1 MTPHTRYA
9 ARTLLLLGRAFGAQG
24 TLPALLACDSKLLL
38 ELRDQRRRDGP
49 RPVRVPERT
58 ARAVLAARHIG
69 LRRRSGRAACD
80 TRCNV

>member
-58 ARAVLAARHIG
+58 ARAVLAARRFG